1 VSGSW
6 RVVVDSWITPEA
18 TWYAR
23 RTWNVDGFTV
33 HSLSAALQAVADADY
48 RDLLGEHRVEQM
60 LGAAPPTDFP
70 ADPAVLDLI
79 GDPNPRPTVQ
89 EALDHLWGM
98 LTVEQTSRLREERP
112 DIAVMLYG
120 AHQATWHEH
129 G

>member
-1 VSGSW
+1 MSGSW
-6 RVVVDSWITPEA
+6 RVVVDSWVTAEA

-48 RDLLGEHRVEQM
+48 RDLLGEHRIEQM
-60 LGAAPPTDFP
+60 RGPAPAPDFP
-70 ADPAVLDLI
+70 ADPAILDAI
-79 GDPNPRPTVQ
+79 GDPNPRPTAQ

-112 DIAVMLYG
+112 DIAAMLYN
-120 AHQATWHEH
+120 AHEVTWHASE
-129 G
+129 